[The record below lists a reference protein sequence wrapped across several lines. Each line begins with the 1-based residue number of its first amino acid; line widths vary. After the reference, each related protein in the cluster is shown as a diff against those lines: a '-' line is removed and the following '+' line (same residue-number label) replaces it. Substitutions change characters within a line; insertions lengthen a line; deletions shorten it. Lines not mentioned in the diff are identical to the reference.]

1 MTSGGA
7 LAPPLSRRR
16 STVKKLVLSLVLS
29 GLPALA
35 LAAAW
40 EKAPLVDHMCVSKVK
55 ADPDSHTTSCLMKC
69 AGSGYG
75 ILTGD
80 GQWLKL
86 DEAGNQKALAALKAT
101 KKKDHIRVDVTG
113 ERKGDTI
120 QVATLALSE

>member
-1 MTSGGA
+1 
-7 LAPPLSRRR
+7 
-16 STVKKLVLSLVLS
+16 VKKLVTWLMLC

-35 LAAAW
+35 LAASW
-40 EKAPLVDHMCVSKVK
+40 DKAPLVDHMCLEKVK
-55 ADPDSHTTSCLMKC
+55 ADPDKHATSCLIKC

-86 DEAGNQKALAALKAT
+86 DQAGNDKALAALKAT
-101 KKKDHIRVDVTG
+101 KKKDHIRVNVTG

-120 QVATLALSE
+120 EVATLAVAD